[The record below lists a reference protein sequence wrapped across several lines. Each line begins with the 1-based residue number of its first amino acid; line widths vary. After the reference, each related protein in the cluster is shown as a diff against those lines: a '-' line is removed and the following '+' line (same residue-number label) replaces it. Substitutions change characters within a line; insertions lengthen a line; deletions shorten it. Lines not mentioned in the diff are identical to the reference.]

1 MAANQVCS
9 FLLSVLLLTGAGLAD
24 AMPLPADP
32 RYDGWSADNTTLTV
46 LMYHH
51 LVEDPAELN
60 EWRLTVQR
68 FREDLQW
75 LQDNGY
81 TTVLPSELAAGRGLP
96 EKAVMITF
104 DDGYTSNYTLL
115 YPLLREFGAKA
126 VISVIA
132 QRVEDGVS
140 GYLTWDMCREM
151 AASGLVEIGSHT
163 YNLHGSKPVMGI
175 KRREGECRA
184 DYEARVFPDIQRSID
199 CIAEH
204 VGAAPLF
211 FAYPYGRTD
220 LWAADFLAEHFAVTV
235 TTEEKTADLSGGLY
249 ALPRYN
255 ISMKKGVGA
264 YLP

>member
-9 FLLSVLLLTGAGLAD
+9 FLLSVLLLTGAGLSNTAVS
-24 AMPLPADP
+24 PDP
-32 RYDGWSADNTTLTV
+32 SNYEGWSTDNTTLYV

-51 LVEDPAELN
+51 LVEDPSELN
-60 EWRLTVQR
+60 EWRLTVDR

-75 LQDNGY
+75 IKEHGY
-81 TTVLPSELAAGRGLP
+81 TTVLPSELSSGHGLP

-115 YPLLREFGAKA
+115 YPLLQEFGAKA

-132 QRVEDGVS
+132 QRTEAGIP
-140 GYLTWDMCREM
+140 GFLTWDMCREM

-163 YNLHGSKPVMGI
+163 YNLHGSQPVMGI
-175 KRREGECRA
+175 KRLDGECQA
-184 DYEARVFPDIQRSID
+184 DYEARVFPDIQKSID
-199 CIAEH
+199 CITEN

-220 LWAADFLAEHFAVTV
+220 PWAADFLAEHFAVTV
-235 TTEEKTADLSGGLY
+235 TTAEKTADISGGLY

-264 YLP
+264 YLA